1 MTLQENGNVGIG
13 TAFPGRTLHV
23 NGSVAIEGSSPI
35 EFGRGFSKETS
46 AGQIGYGTHSGG
58 AGGTLDIVGAGT
70 TGGNRRI
77 QMWAEGGLTL
87 NGYVANGLNVH
98 SGWGRTF
105 EVPGNYIQV
114 LSHDDKSKAAAMY
127 RNNGYGGSSDG
138 LYLWLRGPSHH
149 SGIDRWALWNGDSN
163 WDYSSDRKLKKDI
176 QDAEPM
182 LDRALKVQL
191 RRFRWKEDA
200 ETAKLQLGVVAQE
213 LQPLFPDMVTDM
225 APPPGIGG
233 ENSLAVGYSDFGMI
247 AVKALQ
253 EFKAQHDAEVGALKS
268 EAAGLKAEV
277 ADLKAQMADVI
288 RLNAELRSRLEKE
301 PVTAAANR

>member
-35 EFGRGFSKETS
+35 EFGRGFGKETS

-58 AGGTLDIVGAGT
+58 AGGSLDIVGAGT

-87 NGYVANGLNVH
+87 NGYVANGLNVQT
-98 SGWGRTF
+98 GWGRTF
-105 EVPGNYIQV
+105 EVPSDYIQV
-114 LSHDDKSKAAAMY
+114 LNHVDKSRAAGMY
-127 RNNGYGGSSDG
+127 RTGNT
-138 LYLWLRGPSHH
+138 LFLWLRGPNLH
-149 SGIDRWALWNGDSN
+149 SSGDRFAGYDGDSN
-163 WDYSSDRKLKKDI
+163 WDFSSDRRLKKDI
-176 QDAEPM
+176 GDAEPM

-191 RRFRWKEDA
+191 RRFRWKDDA
-200 ETAKLQLGVVAQE
+200 DDAKHKLGVVAQE
-213 LQPLFPDMVTDM
+213 LQPLFPDMVGELE
-225 APPPGIGG
+225 PPGGGG
-233 ENSLAVGYSDFGMI
+233 EKTLTVGYSDFGMI

-301 PVTAAANR
+301 TVTAAANR